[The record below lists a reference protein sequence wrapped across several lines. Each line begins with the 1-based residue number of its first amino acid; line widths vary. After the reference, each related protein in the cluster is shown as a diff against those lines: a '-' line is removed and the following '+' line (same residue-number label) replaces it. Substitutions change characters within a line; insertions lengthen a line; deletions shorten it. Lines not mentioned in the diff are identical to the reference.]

1 MEFKNR
7 EFVPVIFGGD
17 INTYSVARAFYEEY
31 QVQTYVF
38 GKYLSGPSYES
49 RITIYQADPQIETD
63 EKVIAALNGLAE
75 KFPDKRVIAFGAGDT
90 YINLLSKNKKQ
101 LKENVIVPY
110 IDFEMMDR
118 LQRKDFFYDLCE
130 KNGVD
135 YPDTIV
141 YTPDMGLDFA
151 MEFSYPVIL
160 KPSESVT
167 YWHHP
172 FEGQEKIFY
181 IQNRKELEAAI
192 QKTYEAGYESP
203 MIIQDTIPGSD
214 ESMYVLTSYSNREGQ
229 VVMMCLGHVLLEEH
243 GPIARGNHALIITEE
258 NETLMKQAKKLL
270 EDMHYVG
277 FSNFDIKYDSRD
289 GKYKFFEINTRQGRS
304 NYYVTGSGFNVA
316 RYVVEDYIYQKE
328 QPLKLS
334 KDPHLWMVIPR
345 KVAFRYVKEEKNKE
359 AMRRLIREK
368 KVVNPVF
375 MKGDGKLSRLYR
387 LFRTHMSHF
396 VKYKKYYS

>member
-1 MEFKNR
+1 MKFQDR

-31 QVQTYVF
+31 KVPTHVF

-49 RITIYQADPQIETD
+49 RITIYQADPDIETD
-63 EKVIAALNGLAE
+63 EKVIRALNGLAE
-75 KFPDKRVIAFGAGDT
+75 KFPEKKVLAFGAGDT
-90 YINLLSKNKKQ
+90 YINLLSKNR
-101 LKENVIVPY
+101 ENFHDNVIVPY
-110 IDFEMMDR
+110 VDFEMMDK
-118 LQRKDFFYDLCE
+118 LQRKDFFYNLCE

-141 YTPDMGLDFA
+141 YTPDMGMDFA
-151 MEFSYPVIL
+151 MDFSYPVIL

-172 FEGQEKIFY
+172 FKGQEKIFY
-181 IQNRKELEAAI
+181 IQNRQQLERI
-192 QKTYEAGYESP
+192 LKKTYKAGYESP
-203 MIIQDTIPGSD
+203 MIIQDTIPGND
-214 ESMYVLTSYSNREGQ
+214 ESMYVLTSYSNQKGE

-243 GPIARGNHALIITEE
+243 GPIARGNHALIITEA
-258 NETLMKQAKKLL
+258 NEALMKQAKKLL
-270 EDMHYVG
+270 EDMKYVG

-316 RYVVEDYIYQKE
+316 KYVVEDYIYRKK
-328 QPLKLS
+328 QPLQMS
-334 KDPHLWMVIPR
+334 KEPHLWMVIPK
-345 KVAFRYVKEEKNKE
+345 KVAFRYVKEAKNKD
-359 AMRRLIREK
+359 AMRRLIRAK
-368 KVVNPVF
+368 KMVNPVF
-375 MKGDGKLSRLYR
+375 MKGDLKLSRLYR
-387 LFRTHMSHF
+387 MLRTHMSHF